1 MEDHWILRRRE
12 DEEGYPR
19 KTFND
24 PDSENYE
31 SQFLR
36 DKARIIHS
44 SAFRRLQSKTQVF
57 SLGDSDFYRTRLTH
71 TLEVA
76 QIGASIASQLRF
88 SGHRDQIST
97 LIPSNSLIEAICLAH
112 DLGHPPYG
120 HGGEYSLN
128 KFMYQDGGFEGN
140 GQTLRIVC
148 RLGEFSEQHGLD
160 LTRRTLLG
168 LLKYPATHSQVA
180 NYDQVQANHSDT
192 SSKLALYKP
201 PKCIHDDDAELL
213 EWIIEPFSESDR
225 AILTELRPNPS
236 GHTKTIRK
244 SFDTSIMELADDI
257 AYGVHDLEDAI
268 AMGLVSEKI
277 WEAEVMEQLPNHA
290 GTELADIITRYTEK
304 LFSGSHKQLKHGISN
319 IVGGLIR
326 DIEIRDLESGEHELI
341 RFNACLTA
349 DSAAILNILKN
360 FVFKHVIKQRQNQI
374 LELKGQMIVEK
385 LFEAILENPERLL
398 KPDEFASFKA
408 TGSKRILSDYVSG
421 MTDVYASRLYSNLF
435 LPQSGSLFDQL

>member
-12 DEEGYPR
+12 DEEGHPR

-24 PDSENYE
+24 PDSENFE

-71 TLEVA
+71 SLEVA
-76 QIGASIASQLRF
+76 QIGASIASHLRF
-88 SGHRDQIST
+88 SSPLDQLST
-97 LIPSNSLIEAICLAH
+97 LIPSNSLIEAVCLAH

-128 KFMYQDGGFEGN
+128 KHMHQNGGFEGN

-148 RLGEFSEQHGLD
+148 RLGEFSDHHGLD

-180 NYDQVQANHSDT
+180 NYEKLQNHSDD
-192 SSKLALYKP
+192 SPSKLSLYGP
-201 PKCIHDDDAELL
+201 PKCIHDDDADLL
-213 EWIIEPFSESDR
+213 EWILQPFSASDK
-225 AILTELRPNPS
+225 AILSEIKTKPG
-236 GHTKTIRK
+236 GHAKTVRK

-268 AMGLVSEKI
+268 ALGLVSQKI
-277 WEAEVMEQLPNHA
+277 WNAEVMEQIQSF
-290 GTELADIITRYTEK
+290 EDSYLADVVTRYTEK

-326 DIEIRDLESGEHELI
+326 DTEIRDLQSGEHELI
-341 RFNACLTA
+341 RYNACLKA
-349 DSAAILNILKN
+349 DSAAILDILKT
-360 FVFKHVIKQRQNQI
+360 FVLKHVIRQRQNQI
-374 LELKGQMIVEK
+374 LEIKGQMIVDK
-385 LFEAILENPERLL
+385 LFEALLENPERLL
-398 KPDEFASFKA
+398 KPDEYELSK
-408 TGSKRILSDYVSG
+408 TSNSKRVLSDYVSG
-421 MTDVYASRLYSNLF
+421 MTDLYASRLYSSLF
-435 LPQSGSLFDQL
+435 LPQSGSLFDQF